1 MKLYN
6 NHSSTIWIEF
16 MIGNIGRCFWLF
28 SSTIHCRDET
38 FCKLVMLSFPMEIP
52 KLNSMCPKLRHSKC
66 IRLQRVAHHNTKT
79 LQEIP
84 AKLQIAPPFWNR
96 NSFFTTTT
104 TTPHPNIHIYMYIV
118 YNLFTYV
125 YYQTTQPS
133 VKAPFPLTWSIEG
146 IGHSPK
152 PWIQGT
158 PKPMPDIEVM
168 NKIEK
173 KCPPGN

>member
-1 MKLYN
+1 
-6 NHSSTIWIEF
+6 
-16 MIGNIGRCFWLF
+16 MIGNIGSCFGPF

-38 FCKLVMLSFPMEIP
+38 FWKLVMLSFPMEIP
-52 KLNSMCPKLRHSKC
+52 KLNSMCPKLRHFKC

-84 AKLQIAPPFWNR
+84 AKLQIAPAVLKQKLTFY
-96 NSFFTTTT
+96 
-104 TTPHPNIHIYMYIV
+104 HPPPKHPYITNDYVV

-133 VKAPFPLTWSIEG
+133 VKVTFPLTWSTYG

-152 PWIQGT
+152 PLNPRHT
-158 PKPMPDIEVM
+158 KA
-168 NKIEK
+168 NA
-173 KCPPGN
+173 

>member
-1 MKLYN
+1 MKLCN

-16 MIGNIGRCFWLF
+16 MIGNIGSCFGPF

-38 FCKLVMLSFPMEIP
+38 FWKLVMLSFPMEIP
-52 KLNSMCPKLRHSKC
+52 KLNSMCPKLRHFKC

-84 AKLQIAPPFWNR
+84 AKLQIAPPSWNR
-96 NSFFTTTT
+96 NSLFYQ
-104 TTPHPNIHIYMYIV
+104 PPAPNIHIYIYTV

-133 VKAPFPLTWSIEG
+133 VKVTFPLTLSLLGDWSQ
-146 IGHSPK
+146 PK
-152 PWIQGT
+152 TLT
-158 PKPMPDIEVM
+158 PRHTKANAWHRGDE
-168 NKIEK
+168 
-173 KCPPGN
+173 